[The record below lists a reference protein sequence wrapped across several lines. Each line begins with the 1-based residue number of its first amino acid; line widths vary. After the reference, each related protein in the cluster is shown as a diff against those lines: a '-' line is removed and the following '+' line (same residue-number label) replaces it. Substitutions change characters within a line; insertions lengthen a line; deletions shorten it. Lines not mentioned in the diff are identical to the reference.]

1 MGMNVWKVKYTNVG
15 GITYDAFEILEGYLN
30 DNDKLYFSE
39 KKDKKKIL
47 DELKDLVRNYKSLYK
62 DEEDIKQKEYYYKDK
77 YKKEEDIKQKEYYKQ
92 KIESLKEL
100 IDIIKDLELEV
111 DYEFN

>member
-1 MGMNVWKVKYTNVG
+1 MGMIVWKVKYTNVG

-30 DNDKLYFSE
+30 DNDKLYFSD
-39 KKDKKKIL
+39 KKDKKEIL
-47 DELKDLVRNYKSLYK
+47 NELKCLLRNYNNSYK
-62 DEEDIKQKEYYYKDK
+62 N
-77 YKKEEDIKQKEYYKQ
+77 EEDIKQKEYYKQ

>member
-1 MGMNVWKVKYTNVG
+1 MGMIVWKVKYTNVG

-47 DELKDLVRNYKSLYK
+47 DELKDLVRNYKYLYK
-62 DEEDIKQKEYYYKDK
+62 D
-77 YKKEEDIKQKEYYKQ
+77 EEDIKQKEYYKQ

>member
-47 DELKDLVRNYKSLYK
+47 DELKDLVRNYKYLYK
-62 DEEDIKQKEYYYKDK
+62 D
-77 YKKEEDIKQKEYYKQ
+77 EEDIKQKEYYKQ

>member
-1 MGMNVWKVKYTNVG
+1 MGMIVWKVKYTNVG

-30 DNDKLYFSE
+30 DNEKLYFSE

-47 DELKDLVRNYKSLYK
+47 DELKDLVRNYKYLYK
-62 DEEDIKQKEYYYKDK
+62 D
-77 YKKEEDIKQKEYYKQ
+77 EEDIKQKEYYKQ

>member
-1 MGMNVWKVKYTNVG
+1 MGMIVWKVKYTYVG

-62 DEEDIKQKEYYYKDK
+62 DEEDIKQKEYY
-77 YKKEEDIKQKEYYKQ
+77 KQ